1 LGDGSAATDLDSPTV
16 APRGNP
22 AGIGCGAWKNG
33 GGQRLVSMV
42 QAEAI
47 ADAAWDR
54 K

>member
-1 LGDGSAATDLDSPTV
+1 MRLGDGSVATDLDSPTV

-22 AGIGCGAWKNG
+22 AGIGRGAWKNG

-47 ADAAWDR
+47 ADDA
-54 K
+54 